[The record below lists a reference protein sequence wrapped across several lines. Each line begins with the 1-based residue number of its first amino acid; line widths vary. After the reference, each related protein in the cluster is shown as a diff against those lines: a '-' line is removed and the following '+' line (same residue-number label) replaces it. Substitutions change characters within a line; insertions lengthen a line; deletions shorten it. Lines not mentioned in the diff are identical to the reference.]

1 MVHAPVAAAEEEADA
16 EADGEDADAV
26 EDGDCEAAGDDAEAD
41 GLAFVPDVE
50 PHAHR
55 EPAITAA
62 LNAITA
68 HARAGE

>member
-1 MVHAPVAAAEEEADA
+1 MVHAPVAAAEAEGDA
-16 EADGEDADAV
+16 EVDGEDADAV
-26 EDGDCEAAGDDAEAD
+26 EEGDCEAAGDDAEAD
-41 GLAFVPDVE
+41 GLASVPDVE

-62 LNAITA
+62 LNAIAA

>member
-1 MVHAPVAAAEEEADA
+1 MVHAPVAAAEAEADA

-26 EDGDCEAAGDDAEAD
+26 EEGDCEAAGDDAEAD
-41 GLAFVPDVE
+41 GLASVPDVE

-55 EPAITAA
+55 EADITA
-62 LNAITA
+62 LNAIAA

>member
-1 MVHAPVAAAEEEADA
+1 MVHAPVAAAEAEADA
-16 EADGEDADAV
+16 EVDGEDADAV
-26 EDGDCEAAGDDAEAD
+26 EEGDCEAAGDDAEAD
-41 GLAFVPDVE
+41 GLASVPDVE

-55 EPAITAA
+55 EADITT